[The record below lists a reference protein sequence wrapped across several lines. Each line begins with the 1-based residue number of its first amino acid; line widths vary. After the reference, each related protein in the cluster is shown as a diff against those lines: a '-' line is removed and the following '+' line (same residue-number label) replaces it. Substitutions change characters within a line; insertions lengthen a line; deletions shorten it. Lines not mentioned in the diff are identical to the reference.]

1 MGNIFIFWGYFTMLV
16 NIVKSGVE
24 VRKVDKQ
31 GRIILPADWRETEL
45 KESSEVYVIKRKGY
59 LKIIPKG
66 KIDLTKFF
74 DRVDLGVDVIGDW
87 KDFERKVREGL
98 L

>member
-1 MGNIFIFWGYFTMLV
+1 MILV
-16 NIVKSGVE
+16 KIMKSGVE
-24 VRKVDKQ
+24 IRKVDKQ

-59 LKIIPKG
+59 LKIIPKS

-74 DRVDLGVDVIGDW
+74 DKVDLGVDVIRDW
-87 KDFERKVREGL
+87 KEFERKIREGL

>member
-1 MGNIFIFWGYFTMLV
+1 MILV
-16 NIVKSGVE
+16 NTMKSGVE
-24 VRKVDKQ
+24 IRKVDKQ

-59 LKIIPKG
+59 LKIIPKSR
-66 KIDLTKFF
+66 IDLTKFF
-74 DRVDLGVDVIGDW
+74 DKVDLGVDVIGDW
-87 KDFERKVREGL
+87 KEFERKIREGL

>member
-1 MGNIFIFWGYFTMLV
+1 MV
-16 NIVKSGVE
+16 NMMKSGVE

-45 KESSEVYVIKRKGY
+45 KECSEVYVIKRKGY
-59 LKIIPKG
+59 LKIIPKS

-74 DRVDLGVDVIGDW
+74 DKVDLGVDAIGDW
-87 KDFERKVREGL
+87 KEFERKVREGL